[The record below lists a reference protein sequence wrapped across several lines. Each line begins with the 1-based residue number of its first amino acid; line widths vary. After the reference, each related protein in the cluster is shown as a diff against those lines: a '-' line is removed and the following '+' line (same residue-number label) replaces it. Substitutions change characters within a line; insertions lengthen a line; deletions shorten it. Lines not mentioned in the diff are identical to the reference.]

1 MDWVTIIAA
10 IVSVLFM
17 IGGGIAGSVL
27 KGANVA
33 KETGDLLSVAGAA
46 LEDKTLSAE
55 EIAAILKEY
64 NDIKE
69 AIAAF
74 KQAPKVPE

>member
-1 MDWVTIIAA
+1 MDWGVIIAA
-10 IVSVLFM
+10 VVSALFLL
-17 IGGGIAGSVL
+17 GGGWVGSIV
-27 KGANVA
+27 KGAKVA

-46 LEDKTLSAE
+46 LEDKNLSSE
-55 EIAAILKEY
+55 EISLILKEY

-74 KQAPKVPE
+74 KQAPKA

>member
-1 MDWVTIIAA
+1 MDWGVIIAA
-10 IVSVLFM
+10 VVSALFLL
-17 IGGGIAGSVL
+17 GGGWVGSIV
-27 KGANVA
+27 KGAKVA

-46 LEDKTLSAE
+46 LEDKNLSSE
-55 EIAAILKEY
+55 EISLILKEY

-74 KQAPKVPE
+74 RQAPKA

>member
-27 KGANVA
+27 KGAKVA